1 MKNNFFN
8 KPVANIWLKP
18 TSTSEVTSQIL
29 YGEKFQILFR
39 KKSWIKI
46 KTHYDNYTGYI
57 KKNKFFEKF
66 KPNKKIYKLKSRI
79 FKRQNGKYIPTKN
92 YLYLGSGISIISE
105 NKNYIEY
112 EKNKWIKKQDTQNIN
127 HCEKNFIKILKLF
140 LNTKYLWGGKTAKGI
155 DCSALIQIF
164 FYYNRVFFPRDTKDQ
179 IKYSK
184 KKGNKKLDK
193 GDIIFWKGHVGLC
206 INKSKFIHA
215 YGPKKRVL
223 IMPTFSTIKIID
235 KTANLKIKKICN
247 IKKINFV
254 QNLVY

>member
-8 KPVANIWLKP
+8 KSVANINLKP
-18 TSTSEVTSQIL
+18 SSNSEVTSQIL
-29 YGEKFQILFR
+29 YGEKFQILF
-39 KKSWIKI
+39 KKKNWIKI
-46 KTHYDNYTGYI
+46 KTNYDKYIGYI
-57 KKNKFFEKF
+57 RQDKFLKNFKPTSKISKLKTKIFKKQKNK
-66 KPNKKIYKLKSRI
+66 
-79 FKRQNGKYIPTKN
+79 YISTKN
-92 YLYLGSGISIISE
+92 FLYFGSGVSIRNE
-105 NKNYIEY
+105 TKNYIEF

-127 HCEKNFIKILKLF
+127 HCEKNFIKILKSF

-184 KKGNKKLDK
+184 KNGNNKLNK

-206 INKSKFIHA
+206 INKSRFIHA

-247 IKKINFV
+247 IKRIRFV